1 MKLTQHT
8 LLARRGTAVIPTRPG
23 LIAAA
28 ISVSLLLAG
37 CSSSSSFDFDSAI
50 EEAAGRVAPGAAF
63 NPAEGV
69 FPFPNNLLFAGTEDR
84 TLNIPVTDPAD
95 LSNPQVALNS
105 VDGFSTTEAITAP
118 FNQPLDPATL
128 VVQETIH
135 VFEIAADPLTLTP
148 QGINRELTAAEIIAT
163 PVGDGTTLAL
173 IPTQPLPEQTSFMV
187 LVTNGVAD
195 TQGRNVGRA
204 ALFDLAVEENDSID
218 PMGPAGA
225 LIPLGQLAGGLIQLG
240 AAAGI
245 NPDDVVMA
253 WNFTTQ
259 STTPVMQAVRAA
271 AVPSQIAVQ
280 PNGLNT
286 GDFGALGAADISV
299 GFIALPYYLE
309 APTLENPLGAVNGFW
324 RGQGGSNLTAFNPQP
339 VATSTLN
346 VPVLMTVPNANSGMT
361 MPDAGWP
368 VAIFQHGITA
378 DRSNVIAIA
387 DSMAAAGFA
396 VIGIDLP
403 LHGITDTSSPLY
415 MEGMERT
422 FDLDLSNNESGAP
435 GPDGQIDGSGSLF
448 VNLTNLQNARDN
460 FRQGVADL
468 FTLSASVG
476 SLPMID
482 GSRKAFIGHSLGA
495 IVGSTALAFDNTFS
509 SATLANGGSG
519 IARLFAGSPTFG
531 PTVEAGLG
539 AAGIELASA
548 QGQQFLNATQTVIDS
563 ADPANHA
570 AATAA
575 NAPIHLIQVLG
586 DQVIT
591 GTVPGAPFSATE
603 PHANLLGLPIV
614 SSTSSGSGWVRF
626 TGGTH
631 SSVLD
636 PGPDMAVTVEM
647 QTQIATFA
655 ASAGQLLQI
664 DNPGLLEAAP

>member
-1 MKLTQHT
+1 MKLNTHT
-8 LLARRGTAVIPTRPG
+8 GLSRRMTAVNKNRFG
-23 LIAAA
+23 LAATAAGIAL
-28 ISVSLLLAG
+28 IVG
-37 CSSSSSFDFDSAI
+37 CSSSSDFDFDSRL
-50 EEAAGRVAPGAAF
+50 EEATAAVAPSAAF
-63 NPAEGV
+63 DPANAV

-84 TLNIPVTDPAD
+84 TLNIPVADPTD

-118 FNQPLDPATL
+118 FNQPLDPASL
-128 VVQETIH
+128 IVGETIH
-135 VFEIAADPLTLTP
+135 VFEIAADPLTLAP
-148 QGINRELTAAEIIAT
+148 QGINRELTAQEMIAI
-163 PVGDGTTLAL
+163 PAGDGTTLAL
-173 IPTQPLPEQTSFMV
+173 IPTQPLPESTSFMV
-187 LVTNGVAD
+187 LVTNGVMD
-195 TQGRNVGRA
+195 TQGRPVGRA
-204 ALFDLAVEENDSID
+204 ALFDLAVEETGDID
-218 PMGPAGA
+218 PQGPAGA

-240 AAAGI
+240 AAAGVAS
-245 NPDDVVMA
+245 DSVVMA

-259 STTPVMQAVRAA
+259 STTPVLQAVRASA
-271 AVPSQIAVQ
+271 APSQIAVQ
-280 PNGLNT
+280 PTGLST
-286 GDFGALGAADISV
+286 ADVGAVGAADIMV
-299 GFIALPYYLE
+299 GFIALPYYLQ
-309 APTLENPLGAVNGFW
+309 APTAENPLGPVNGFW
-324 RGQGGSNLTAFNPQP
+324 TGAGGSNLTAFNPQP
-339 VATSTLN
+339 VANSMQN
-346 VPVLMTVPNANSGMT
+346 APVIMTVPNAASSQT
-361 MPDAGWP
+361 MPAAGWP
-368 VAIFQHGITA
+368 IAIFQHGITA
-378 DRSNVIAIA
+378 NRSNVIGIA

-403 LHGITDTSSPLY
+403 LHGITDTTSPLY
-415 MEGMERT
+415 QPGMERT
-422 FDLDLSNNESGAP
+422 FDLDLSNNTSGAP
-435 GPDGQIDGSGSLF
+435 GPDGEIDGSGSLF

-460 FRQGVADL
+460 LRQGVADL

-495 IVGSTALAFDNTFS
+495 IVGSTALAFDDSFS

-531 PTVEAGLG
+531 PTVVDGLA
-539 AAGIELASA
+539 AAGIDLASA

-614 SSTSSGSGWVRF
+614 SATTSGSGWVRF

-631 SSVLD
+631 SSVLN

-647 QTQIATFA
+647 QTQVATFA

-664 DNPGLLEAAP
+664 NDASLLEAAP

>member
-1 MKLTQHT
+1 MKLNTHT
-8 LLARRGTAVIPTRPG
+8 GLSRRMTAVNKNRFG
-23 LIAAA
+23 LAATAAGIAL
-28 ISVSLLLAG
+28 IVG
-37 CSSSSSFDFDSAI
+37 CSSSSDFDFDSRL
-50 EEAAGRVAPGAAF
+50 EEATAAVAPSAAF
-63 NPAEGV
+63 DPANAV

-84 TLNIPVTDPAD
+84 TLNIPVADPTD

-118 FNQPLDPATL
+118 FNQPLDPASL
-128 VVQETIH
+128 IVGETIH
-135 VFEIAADPLTLTP
+135 VFEIAADPLTLAP
-148 QGINRELTAAEIIAT
+148 QGINRELTAQEMIAI
-163 PVGDGTTLAL
+163 PAGDGTTLAL
-173 IPTQPLPEQTSFMV
+173 IPTQPLPESTSFMV
-187 LVTNGVAD
+187 LVTNGVMD
-195 TQGRNVGRA
+195 TQGRPVGRA
-204 ALFDLAVEENDSID
+204 ALFDLAVEETGDID
-218 PMGPAGA
+218 PQGPAGA

-240 AAAGI
+240 AAAGVAS
-245 NPDDVVMA
+245 DSVVMA

-259 STTPVMQAVRAA
+259 STTPVLQAVRAA
-271 AVPSQIAVQ
+271 AAPSQIAVQ
-280 PNGLNT
+280 PTGLST
-286 GDFGALGAADISV
+286 ADVGAVGAADIMV
-299 GFIALPYYLE
+299 GFIALPYYLQ
-309 APTLENPLGAVNGFW
+309 APTAENPLGPVNGFW
-324 RGQGGSNLTAFNPQP
+324 TGAGGSNLTAFNPQP
-339 VATSTLN
+339 VANSMQN
-346 VPVLMTVPNANSGMT
+346 APVIMTVPNAASSQT
-361 MPDAGWP
+361 MPAAGWP
-368 VAIFQHGITA
+368 IAIFQHGITA
-378 DRSNVIAIA
+378 NRSNVIGIA

-403 LHGITDTSSPLY
+403 LHGITDTTSPLY
-415 MEGMERT
+415 QPGMERT
-422 FDLDLSNNESGAP
+422 FDLDLSNNTSGAP
-435 GPDGQIDGSGSLF
+435 GPDGEIDGSGSLF

-460 FRQGVADL
+460 LRQGVADL

-495 IVGSTALAFDNTFS
+495 IVGSTALAFDDSFS

-531 PTVEAGLG
+531 PTVVDGLA
-539 AAGIELASA
+539 AAGIDLASA

-614 SSTSSGSGWVRF
+614 SATTSGSGWVRF

-631 SSVLD
+631 SSVLN

-647 QTQIATFA
+647 QTQVATFA

-664 DNPGLLEAAP
+664 NDASLLEAAP